1 MCLPCNRQL
10 LATKY
15 HIDEPNIQSYCFHIF
30 CCYLALQQE
39 MHEIGEREEG
49 KFCCNCHGHHSQIL
63 HWLEKKLVSRTGDS
77 WLSIPFCTSNDRVF
91 YVSR

>member
-39 MHEIGEREEG
+39 MHEIGKREEG
-49 KFCCNCHGHHSQIL
+49 KFCCNCHGHHRL
-63 HWLEKKLVSRTGDS
+63 HIESAHPKVVVQKRSSMKYKFIKTRPVS
-77 WLSIPFCTSNDRVF
+77 
-91 YVSR
+91 